1 MASGTSDSNSSSD
14 EALRALREALKI
26 SPDNAPLRQ
35 HLAESLL
42 RLGRPEEA
50 EKEFRMALALAP
62 DSHAMKIGLAR
73 AFQQQAKI
81 SHAVALLDDLTQH
94 PRATGEAF
102 VLHARLLYSEGEVER
117 SVRQYKRGV
126 EIDPAAADLEFA
138 GRLGIRADADDEEGD
153 FPFGDDV
160 VDGKIRES
168 WEDPGPDPIRELER
182 PKIKFED
189 VGGMEAVKDEIRM
202 KIIHPLTHPDLYKA
216 YGKKIGGG
224 ILMYGPPGCGK
235 THLARATAGE
245 INANFIS
252 IGINDV
258 LDMWMGNSERNLHEL
273 FEQARRNRP
282 CVMFFDEVDAL
293 GASRSDMR
301 QSSGR
306 NLINQFLSELD
317 GVDADNEGV
326 LILAATN
333 APWHLDSAFRRPGR
347 FDRII
352 FVPPPDAGARSG
364 ILRLQTRDKPVE
376 DIDFNHLAK
385 KTEGFSGADLKA
397 VMDVAIEAKLK
408 EAMKEGIPTPLRT
421 KDLAKA
427 AGSLKPTTREWF
439 ATARNH
445 ALYSNQGGIYDD
457 ILNFLK
463 LK

>member
-1 MASGTSDSNSSSD
+1 M
-14 EALRALREALKI
+14 
-26 SPDNAPLRQ
+26 
-35 HLAESLL
+35 

-50 EKEFRMALALAP
+50 EKEFRMALQLAP
-62 DSHAMKIGLAR
+62 ENRTLKIGLAR
-73 AFQQQAKI
+73 AFQRQDKI
-81 SHAVALLDDLTQH
+81 SHAVALLDELTEQ
-94 PRATGEAF
+94 PKAPGEAF

-117 SVRQYKRGV
+117 SVRQYRRGV

-138 GRLGIRADADDEEGD
+138 GRLGIQADADADDDEDDFSFESEVVEGK
-153 FPFGDDV
+153 V
-160 VDGKIRES
+160 RES
-168 WEDPGPDPIRELER
+168 WEDPGVDPIQDIER
-182 PKIKFED
+182 PKTKFED
-189 VGGMEAVKDEIRM
+189 VGGMESVKDEIRM

-258 LDMWMGNSERNLHEL
+258 LDMWIGNSERNLHEL

-317 GVDADNEGV
+317 GVEANNDGV

-364 ILRLQTRDKPVE
+364 IMQLQARDKPVE
-376 DIDFNHLAK
+376 DIDFKHLAK

-408 EAMKEGIPTPLRT
+408 EAMKAGIPTPLRT

-427 AGSLKPTTREWF
+427 AGTLKPTTREWF

-457 ILNFLK
+457 ILNYLK